1 MTAAAPQLR
10 PPEGD
15 EEGERLWRE
24 YLDVLDRREQ
34 ENTAEPVIDAKTGE
48 VGSAAEPTPS
58 EAMNFPQPDPV
69 LLEIQ
74 TVLGKGSVVA
84 LDDADRAPPLSA
96 PVKAELFGE
105 HAETRRGAARR
116 QQRFHVSLFDEPVAR
131 RLGVR
136 RGAMTARLGACSF
149 MLRDG
154 VRWVPNAA
162 EDLLRVEFEAVE
174 REAAAALQDAIGGRP
189 AADFIEAS
197 LQRIAKDCATLAK
210 EIAPGRKPPTDLVE
224 RVKADLTDR
233 LRKNLEKG
241 MTPGISRSRFQ
252 IIASDQ
258 TAKAR
263 GILCRRSWPRR
274 LGCRENVASKPRGTS
289 LLKAKPEE
297 LLAAFDVFNDPLVAK
312 YLDQRHV
319 EYQARRELAL
329 IEEIEENPT
338 ATPKQRAYALYRL
351 VKGEGDEAALAELP
365 NEKAPGN
372 HSQTK
377 LAT

>member
-1 MTAAAPQLR
+1 
-10 PPEGD
+10 
-15 EEGERLWRE
+15 
-24 YLDVLDRREQ
+24 
-34 ENTAEPVIDAKTGE
+34 
-48 VGSAAEPTPS
+48 
-58 EAMNFPQPDPV
+58 
-69 LLEIQ
+69 
-74 TVLGKGSVVA
+74 
-84 LDDADRAPPLSA
+84 
-96 PVKAELFGE
+96 
-105 HAETRRGAARR
+105 
-116 QQRFHVSLFDEPVAR
+116 
-131 RLGVR
+131 
-136 RGAMTARLGACSF
+136 

-189 AADFIEAS
+189 AADFVEAS

-241 MTPGISRSRFQ
+241 MTSGISRSQFQ
-252 IIASDQ
+252 IIASESEREGPWDLVQ
-258 TAKAR
+258 TFLASAAR
-263 GILCRRSWPRR
+263 LPRD
-274 LGCRENVASKPRGTS
+274 VASKPRGTS

-312 YLDQRHV
+312 YLDQRRV